1 MNKSTFKKVA
11 ALTLVAAFGG
21 LSAFAQD
28 GGAKVFGGAKQFRTW
43 SIGING
49 GVAAPVIFLGGHN
62 DYNEWDANFGYG
74 AYIQKQITHAFG
86 LKLDYQGGKVS
97 GTYNG
102 NTNGQVNPGFPSF
115 ETTINYAASLQAQID
130 LTSLLLKRDS
140 KVALYVQ
147 GGYGL
152 TGYDPG
158 DGAKR
163 TEQFIPV
170 GGGLKFKLSE
180 GINLDLGYTMNFL
193 DADNLD
199 RTWFGPTN
207 DKWSYGYA
215 GLSFAL
221 GNKSKKNLDW
231 VNPYALMYDELKDNE
246 LRQEVEALKSRV
258 AATEGDVSN
267 IKKDSDGDGVSDVF
281 DKEPNT
287 PAGNVVD
294 GAGRTI
300 VFPKQE
306 VAPTPEAPS
315 NTIQFDFNSDKLR
328 PESAPAIEN
337 LASELKS
344 SNGKLLLEGH
354 ASAEGTEAYNMDLSK
369 RRATS
374 VKKALVKAGVKSG
387 NITTKGYGETRPV
400 ASNDTEEGRQ
410 KNRRV
415 EFKQQ

>member
-1 MNKSTFKKVA
+1 MKKSNFF
-11 ALTLVAAFGG
+11 ALVLAAAFAVP
-21 LSAFAQD
+21 AFAQD
-28 GGAKVFGGAKQFRTW
+28 GGAKVFGGAKQFNTW
-43 SIGING
+43 SIGVNG
-49 GVAAPVIFLGGHN
+49 GVTAPVIFLGGHN

-74 AYIQKQITHAFG
+74 AYIQKQITHAFA

-97 GTYNG
+97 GSYNP
-102 NTNGQVNPGFPSF
+102 NENGQGNPGFSSF

-130 LTSLLLKRDS
+130 LTSLLWKRDS

-152 TGYDPG
+152 TGYKPDSET
-158 DGAKR
+158 R
-163 TEQFIPV
+163 TEQFFPV

-180 GINLDLGYTMNFL
+180 RIGLDLGYTMNFL

-199 RTWFGPTN
+199 RTWYGSAN

-215 GLSFAL
+215 GLNFSL

-231 VNPYALMYDELKDNE
+231 ANPYALMYDELKDDQ

-267 IKKDSDGDGVSDVF
+267 MKKDSDGDGVSDVF

-300 VFPKQE
+300 VFPKPE
-306 VAPTPEAPS
+306 PTAAVAEQS

-328 PESAPAIEN
+328 PESMGAIEN
-337 LASELKS
+337 MANELKAS
-344 SNGKLLLEGH
+344 GGKMLLEGH
-354 ASAEGTEAYNMDLSK
+354 ASAEGTEAYNVDLSK
-369 RRATS
+369 RRASS

-415 EFKQQ
+415 EFKVQ

>member
-1 MNKSTFKKVA
+1 MNKSTFKKIA
-11 ALTLVAAFGG
+11 AMSLVAAFSS

-28 GGAKVFGGAKQFRTW
+28 GGAKVFGGTKQFRTW
-43 SIGING
+43 QIGVNG
-49 GVAAPVIFLGGHN
+49 GVASPVVFLGGHN

-74 AYIQKQITHAFG
+74 VYIQKQLTHAFG
-86 LKLDYQGGKVS
+86 LKLDYQGGKVAGS
-97 GTYNG
+97 YNG
-102 NTNGQVNPGFPSF
+102 STNAQGYPGFDSF
-115 ETTINYAASLQAQID
+115 STTINYAVSLQGQVD
-130 LTSLLLKRDS
+130 LTSLLWKRDS
-140 KVALYVQ
+140 KVALYLQ

-152 TGYDPG
+152 TGYKPDG
-158 DGAKR
+158 DTR

-180 GINLDLGYTMNFL
+180 GIGLDLGYTMNFL

-199 RTWFGPTN
+199 RTWYGPSN

-215 GLSFAL
+215 GLNFAL
-221 GNKSKKNLDW
+221 GAKEKKNLDW
-231 VNPYALMYDELKDNE
+231 ANPYALMYDELKDNQ

-258 AATEGDVSN
+258 AANEGEIANV
-267 IKKDSDGDGVSDVF
+267 KKDSDGDGVSDIF

-300 VFPKQE
+300 VFPTPAP
-306 VAPTPEAPS
+306 VAAPVEQS

-328 PESAPAIEN
+328 PESAGAIESM
-337 LASELKS
+337 ASELKAS
-344 SNGKLLLEGH
+344 GGKMLLEGH
-354 ASAEGTEAYNMDLSK
+354 ASEEGTEKYNMDLSK
-369 RRATS
+369 RRAAS

-415 EFKQQ
+415 EFKVQ